1 MAKKS
6 FVDLLKEKGYEVTE
20 KRLGEGFVNDVRLIT
35 AHKGDQVIEYVSK
48 KYKNEKD
55 MQDMFRGYDLISSV
69 IKTPTIVYHSG
80 TEVVYDLVK
89 GKSLKDM
96 IVNRDPNA
104 SEAVRLLGKELEKLH
119 QSKNAPPRYRGGD
132 SPDERKMIKD
142 VVKALGKEQ
151 ISRIDAN
158 RLVRRIKE
166 YIPRNKSIIH
176 GDAHLGNFMYSES
189 EQALYFIDPDCVQI
203 SDYNADLGKV
213 VFAIEQLEGEGR
225 ISANQASQLS
235 NLFLAEYNGEDQQ
248 AVKLYKARTPL
259 IMMKHRPLDVARR
272 VFSRMGLEARVAS
285 IAIML
290 IALISLSWITKFNP
304 VGLAIGGVKNSGSW
318 LTAGVLI
325 IILLIA
331 CLILKRIKKK
341 TN

>member
-1 MAKKS
+1 
-6 FVDLLKEKGYEVTE
+6 
-20 KRLGEGFVNDVRLIT
+20 
-35 AHKGDQVIEYVSK
+35 
-48 KYKNEKD
+48 
-55 MQDMFRGYDLISSV
+55 
-69 IKTPTIVYHSG
+69 
-80 TEVVYDLVK
+80 
-89 GKSLKDM
+89 
-96 IVNRDPNA
+96 
-104 SEAVRLLGKELEKLH
+104 
-119 QSKNAPPRYRGGD
+119 
-132 SPDERKMIKD
+132 MIKD